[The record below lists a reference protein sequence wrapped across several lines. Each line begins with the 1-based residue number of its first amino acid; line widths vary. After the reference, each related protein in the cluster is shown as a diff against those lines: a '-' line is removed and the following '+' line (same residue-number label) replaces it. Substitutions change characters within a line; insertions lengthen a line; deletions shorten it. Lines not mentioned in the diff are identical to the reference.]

1 MKLSI
6 IIAVL
11 ESYEVV
17 KRQLL
22 HFNLMKLPEDIEI
35 IIMDDGSEPPIY
47 EYVEELMR
55 AQEGYWSI
63 KITET
68 HDKRPWSQPC
78 ARNKGAELSTG
89 EYLLMTDIDHILS
102 YDAIMD
108 AYAGGY
114 DKMVFPRH
122 WAILDKNGSINQD
135 EKTLYAYGLPEF
147 LYKERKLNG
156 GMHPNTFAM
165 QRGIFLDMLGGYD
178 ERYCGRYGG
187 DDVDFSKRYGHLC
200 RKLKLVQPHVLG
212 RPIYVYPQAR
222 EDKKQVLHSMRR
234 NKEHYKLKDYTRE
247 DPICDKCELIY
258 LKCLCY
264 YPMHPPPVNKES
276 YKKLK
281 NLF

>member
-17 KRQLL
+17 RRQLL
-22 HFNLMKLPEDIEI
+22 HFGKMKLPEDIEI
-35 IIMDDGSEPPIY
+35 IIMDDGSDPPLIDY
-47 EYVEELMR
+47 I
-55 AQEGYWSI
+55 GI
-63 KITET
+63 ET
-68 HDKRPWSQPC
+68 IWAEAVFINQTDDKRPWSQPC
-78 ARNKGAELSTG
+78 ARNTGAKASEG

-114 DKMVFPRH
+114 DKMCFHRH
-122 WAILDKNGSINQD
+122 WATLDKDGSINQD

-147 LYKERKLNG
+147 LYKERGLHG

-165 QRGIFLDMLGGYD
+165 QRRIFLDMLGGYD

-247 DPICDKCELIY
+247 DPICDKCGLIY
-258 LKCLCY
+258 LKCFCY
-264 YPMHPPPVNKES
+264 YPMHPPENK
-276 YKKLK
+276 YGLKKLEK
-281 NLF
+281 YL